1 LPRRPAATA
10 ILGTSPALQRALAAV
25 DRVARTEASVVLHG
39 ESGTGKELFAR
50 ELHARSGRPGAFVAV
65 NCAAIPE
72 ALLESQL
79 FGHKRG
85 SFTGAAEAGKGL
97 VVAASGGTLFL
108 DEVGELSLDAQAKLL
123 RVLEQRAVL
132 AVGDTE
138 ERAVDLRVVAA
149 THRDIKQLVAARTFR
164 EDLWYRLCEY
174 PIELPPLRSRGR
186 DVVAIARGLL
196 AGGLRGA
203 PSRALGRCAERTLLG
218 HNWPGNV
225 RELRNVLLRASLDA
239 AGPTITAE
247 DLCRVLGVVV
257 APPPEPV
264 AQRVLAMLSEDIGI
278 GAAELAVAVDL
289 PRTNLKRLL
298 GALVDAG
305 DVRVVGV
312 GKATR
317 YLRPAA
323 APVCAD
329 PRQAAALAIVTREG
343 RVTRSR
349 LAAEAGLPERTAGRV
364 LAEMVEAGVLRA
376 DGRRG
381 NAAGYVLVL
390 LGGLRG

>member
-149 THRDIKQLVAARTFR
+149 THRDLQHLVAAGRFR
-164 EDLWYRLCEY
+164 EDLWFRMCEY
-174 PIELPPLRSRGR
+174 PIDLPPLRARGR
-186 DVVAIARGLL
+186 DVVTIARGLL
-196 AGGLRGA
+196 TGGLRGA
-203 PSRALGRCAERTLLG
+203 PPRALGRCAERVLLR
-218 HNWPGNV
+218 HAWPGNV
-225 RELRNVLLRASLDA
+225 RELRNVLLKSSIDA
-239 AGPTITAE
+239 AGPTITAD
-247 DLCRVLGVVV
+247 DLCQALGVVV
-257 APPPEPV
+257 VAPTEPLV
-264 AQRVLAMLSEDIGI
+264 DRLLAMLSNDIGV
-278 GAAELAVAVDL
+278 GAAEIAAALGV

-298 GALVDAG
+298 SALVDAG
-305 DVRVVGV
+305 DVRVVGL

-329 PRQAAALAIVTREG
+329 PRQAAALAIVAREG
-343 RVTRSR
+343 RVTRAR
-349 LAAEAGLPERTAGRV
+349 LAQHAGLPERTAGRV
-364 LAEMVEAGVLRA
+364 LAELVDAGVLRA

-381 NAAGYVLVL
+381 NAGGYAIMEV
-390 LGGLRG
+390 

>member
-1 LPRRPAATA
+1 MPRRPAATA

-50 ELHARSGRPGAFVAV
+50 ELHDRSGRTGEFVPV

-72 ALLESQL
+72 ALLESHL

-85 SFTGAAEAGKGL
+85 SFTGASAASAGL
-97 VVAASGGTLFL
+97 VVASSGGTLFL

-132 AVGDTE
+132 AVGDDK
-138 ERAVDLRVVAA
+138 ERQVDLRVVAA
-149 THRDIKQLVAARTFR
+149 THRDLRQLVAEGRFR
-164 EDLWYRLCEY
+164 EDLWFRLCEY
-174 PIELPPLRSRGR
+174 PIELPPLRARGG

-196 AGGLRGA
+196 KAGLRGG
-203 PSRALGRCAERTLLG
+203 PKRALGRCAERVLL
-218 HNWPGNV
+218 HHRWPGNV
-225 RELRNVLLRASLDA
+225 RELRNVLLKASIDA
-239 AGPTITAE
+239 AGPTITAD
-247 DLCRVLGVVV
+247 DLCQALGVVV
-257 APPPEPV
+257 AAPSEPLV
-264 AQRVLAMLSEDIGI
+264 KRVLAMLSDDV
-278 GAAELAVAVDL
+278 GAAAAEIAAAIDV

-329 PRQAAALAIVTREG
+329 PRQAAALAIVAREG

-349 LAAEAGLPERTAGRV
+349 LADEADLPERTAGRV
-364 LAEMVEAGVLRA
+364 LADLVEAGVLRS

-381 NAAGYVLVL
+381 NAGGYVLVWAEAA
-390 LGGLRG
+390 